1 MNKHSSKQFINS
13 LANETKSPLLV
24 FRPTNTVAVF
34 SLLELKLRTILSD
47 WGYQFIYEESCYIYN
62 SQLLTGRERC
72 FIDFC
77 FFFQFICCLIINSSL
92 TWFSTKKKSIKNLW
106 SSQNKSMYQTMLWM
120 AKFSEYRMSFEN
132 KVPSPVYYACKKQ
145 QLSLYSCKHHFV

>member
-106 SSQNKSMYQTMLWM
+106 SSQNKSMYQ
-120 AKFSEYRMSFEN
+120 MSNNALNGQIFRVSN
-132 KVPSPVYYACKKQ
+132 VIWKQSPKPSLLC
-145 QLSLYSCKHHFV
+145 L

>member
-77 FFFQFICCLIINSSL
+77 FFSIHLLPHNQFISDMV
-92 TWFSTKKKSIKNLW
+92 FYEKKKSIKNLW
-106 SSQNKSMYQTMLWM
+106 SSQNKSMYQ
-120 AKFSEYRMSFEN
+120 MSNNALNGQIFRVSN
-132 KVPSPVYYACKKQ
+132 VIWKQSPKPSLLC
-145 QLSLYSCKHHFV
+145 L

>member
-77 FFFQFICCLIINSSL
+77 FFVFQFICCLIINSSL
-92 TWFSTKKKSIKNLW
+92 TWFPTKKSIKNLW
-106 SSQNKSMYQTMLWM
+106 SSQNKSMYQ
-120 AKFSEYRMSFEN
+120 MSNNALNGQIFRVSN
-132 KVPSPVYYACKKQ
+132 VIWK
-145 QLSLYSCKHHFV
+145 

>member
-77 FFFQFICCLIINSSL
+77 FCFFQFICCLIINSSL
-92 TWFSTKKKSIKNLW
+92 TWFPTKKSIKNLW
-106 SSQNKSMYQTMLWM
+106 SSQNKSMYQ
-120 AKFSEYRMSFEN
+120 MSNNALNGQIFRVSN
-132 KVPSPVYYACKKQ
+132 VIWK
-145 QLSLYSCKHHFV
+145 

>member
-1 MNKHSSKQFINS
+1 M
-13 LANETKSPLLV
+13 V

-92 TWFSTKKKSIKNLW
+92 TWFSTKKINKKTCGLPKINQCIKC
-106 SSQNKSMYQTMLWM
+106 QTMLWM
-120 AKFSEYRMSFEN
+120 AKFSEYQMSFEN
-132 KVPSPVYYACKKQ
+132 KVPSLVYYACKKKQ
-145 QLSLYSCKHHFV
+145 QLSL